1 MSNNIGGSGGPWRFP
16 QNTSQKARGADN
28 SSNTA
33 IGLQSGGVRQLSSSQ
48 LPRLPSVR
56 DLLGLPSNAPL
67 SHYDQALTQQANQ
80 PVANRQARKGGS
92 VRLDSYA
99 ICQQANEKRQSA
111 VEQGPSDAA
120 ADGSDGENPL
130 EFFATVAL
138 QTALGDARTGVDRQA
153 SADADRLDA
162 PHPTSDL
169 PNDSDA
175 AELRDRDSS
184 QIVNNQ
190 FADVTRSVSDEQKAS
205 SHVDP
210 HRSSGDHGTLSS
222 RYAFDFKFAPSM
234 GEVANKGEGDTTDN
248 IPPSY
253 GDARGPGV
261 TSSTGNNP
269 NNPMSASGR
278 SSGSVPKPMGTRR
291 EDATSNINN
300 RTPGYAS
307 TSAHPKPASLKVTQV
322 NFVETVATH
331 TKNYLVTHW
340 QTKKVYDVNSA
351 PGFSDLGV
359 DVKVEVKKI
368 IANINTD
375 TELANLKP
383 PRAVSDVDKS
393 ALRYVLGL
401 RKFSQV
407 QIARAAGVSEATV
420 NRTKYEIAPEE
431 TKLKRKREE
440 ADG

>member
-16 QNTSQKARGADN
+16 QNTSQKTRGADN
-28 SSNTA
+28 PSNTA
-33 IGLQSGGVRQLSSSQ
+33 IGSGGVRQLSSSQ

-80 PVANRQARKGGS
+80 PVANLQDRKGGS

-99 ICQQANEKRQSA
+99 ICQQANEKRRSA

-138 QTALGDARTGVDRQA
+138 QTASGDARTGVDRQA

-175 AELRDRDSS
+175 VDLGDRDLSEMS
-184 QIVNNQ
+184 NQ

-205 SHVDP
+205 PRVDP
-210 HRSSGDHGTLSS
+210 HRPSSDREWLLS
-222 RYAFDFKFAPSM
+222 RCAFDFRLAPSM
-234 GEVANKGEGDTTDN
+234 GELANKGEADTPDN
-248 IPPSY
+248 PLL
-253 GDARGPGV
+253 
-261 TSSTGNNP
+261 
-269 NNPMSASGR
+269 MSASGR
-278 SSGSVPKPMGTRR
+278 SSGSVPKPMGTRG
-291 EDATSNINN
+291 EDATSNIDN

-307 TSAHPKPASLKVTQV
+307 TSAHRKPASLKFSRV
-322 NFVETVATH
+322 NFVETAATR
-331 TKNYLVTHW
+331 NYLVAHW
-340 QTKKVYDVNSA
+340 RPKKVFDVNTA
-351 PGFSDLGV
+351 PGFSNLRD

-375 TELANLKP
+375 TELTNSKTL
-383 PRAVSDVDKS
+383 RAMSEVDKS
-393 ALRYVLGL
+393 ALRYVLSL

-420 NRTKYEIAPEE
+420 THTKYERAPEE
-431 TKLKRKREE
+431 TKPKRKREE